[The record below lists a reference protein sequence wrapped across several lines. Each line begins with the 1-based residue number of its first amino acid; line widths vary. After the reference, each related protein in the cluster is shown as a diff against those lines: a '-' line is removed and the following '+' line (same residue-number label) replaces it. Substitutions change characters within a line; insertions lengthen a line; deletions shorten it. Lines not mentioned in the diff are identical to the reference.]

1 MKILINDGMTLKAT
15 ASANGKSINFTY
27 RPALAEAVMDYQIAA
42 GRAASGA
49 ERMRAFASILVPYLQ
64 SWDVEDGDDSL
75 RTAPITVDTLNRIP
89 PYLLNKMVDFI
100 TGYEEAQVVADLK
113 K

>member
-49 ERMRAFASILVPYLQ
+49 ERMRA
-64 SWDVEDGDDSL
+64 WDVEDGDDSL